1 MYLLL
6 VTFRVQFELALWTES
21 REVQRERCSDAGPVG
36 GCSQVPSC
44 SSSNLTVDG
53 LNTIDVILR
62 ECVGAGF
69 PERVVGIHQST
80 RVRGVRKPQGMTE
93 FMSSNKKQVVI

>member
-1 MYLLL
+1 
-6 VTFRVQFELALWTES
+6 
-21 REVQRERCSDAGPVG
+21 
-36 GCSQVPSC
+36 
-44 SSSNLTVDG
+44 
-53 LNTIDVILR
+53 LR